1 MRSDRE
7 NHIERKVRE
16 REEEEQQARLAAVR
30 DAELRRCY
38 RTVAATP
45 EGRMI
50 LREYANDDFAAMAAI
65 QFKGN
70 SQDSFSLGRSYQALK
85 TREILKEVLPRDIYL
100 EIIYPQ
106 EEAHVSR

>member
-1 MRSDRE
+1 MRSERE

-16 REEEEQQARLAAVR
+16 RREEEEQVRLAAAR
-30 DAELRRCY
+30 DTELRRCY
-38 RTVAATP
+38 KAVAATP
-45 EGRMI
+45 EGRTI

-85 TREILKEVLPRDIYL
+85 TREILKEVLPRDVYL
-100 EIIYPQ
+100 EVIYPQ
-106 EEAHVSR
+106 EETHVSQ